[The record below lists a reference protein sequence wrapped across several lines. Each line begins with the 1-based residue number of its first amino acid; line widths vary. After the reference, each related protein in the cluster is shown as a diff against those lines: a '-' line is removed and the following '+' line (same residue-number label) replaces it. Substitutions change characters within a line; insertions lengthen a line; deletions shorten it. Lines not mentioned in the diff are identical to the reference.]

1 MKDFFRVMFAPDDG
15 GASGIVGTNDETVIE
30 PTIEE
35 REEAVS
41 IKENTI
47 EAKAAFAKLSIP
59 ESMLEFVVDKDKSVQ
74 EAKLE
79 KFQKAWQSAL
89 KTAVKGRVAGEPPA
103 KTEASQKKFS
113 DLTYQERVAIKRSN
127 PAAYAALLK

>member
-1 MKDFFRVMFAPDDG
+1 MKAFFRVMFAPDDG
-15 GASGIVGTNDETVIE
+15 GASGIVGTNDETVNEPTIEEREEAVNE

-79 KFQKAWQSAL
+79 KFQKAWQ
-89 KTAVKGRVAGEPPA
+89 
-103 KTEASQKKFS
+103 
-113 DLTYQERVAIKRSN
+113 
-127 PAAYAALLK
+127 

>member
-15 GASGIVGTNDETVIE
+15 GASGIVRTNDETVIE

-59 ESMLEFVVDKDKSVQ
+59 ESLLEFVVDKDKSVQ
-74 EAKLE
+74 EAKLRSF
-79 KFQKAWQSAL
+79 KGL
-89 KTAVKGRVAGEPPA
+89 AVSTKDCSKGR
-103 KTEASQKKFS
+103 
-113 DLTYQERVAIKRSN
+113 
-127 PAAYAALLK
+127 